1 MDQAA
6 YLRIG
11 ELSRR
16 TGVTRELL
24 RAWERRYGLLRPQR
38 TEGGFRL
45 YSEDD
50 VRRVQAMRE
59 HVATGIAAAQAAALT
74 LEGDRSPASGTV
86 GDGSGVGVAAADAA
100 RPATGGVAALDRALD
115 ALDDAGAQAAFDEL
129 LARHSLDGLLRDFI
143 VPYLREIGTRWE
155 RGEATV
161 AQEHFASALLRGR
174 LLGLARGWDRGR
186 GPRALLACA
195 PGELHELSLIAFG
208 LALRS
213 RGWRVTYLGPDTPL
227 ESVSETAEAI
237 RPRLVVL
244 VAISSGA
251 LSERVDEVAA
261 IAAHWPLAL
270 AGAAADGELTRATG
284 ARLLEADPV
293 TEAEALT
300 RDPALVPA

>member
-1 MDQAA
+1 MDEAA

-16 TGVTRELL
+16 TGVARELL

-45 YSEDD
+45 YSHDD

-59 HVATGIAAAQAAALT
+59 HLANGISAAQAAQLAAGG
-74 LEGDRSPASGTV
+74 EDAAPR
-86 GDGSGVGVAAADAA
+86 AAAPVDE
-100 RPATGGVAALDRALD
+100 GGVAALDRALES
-115 ALDDAGAQAAFDEL
+115 LDDAAAQAAFDEL
-129 LARHSLDGLLRDFI
+129 LARHSLDGVLRDFI
-143 VPYLREIGTRWE
+143 VPYLREIGARWE

-174 LLGLARGWDRGR
+174 LLALARGWDQGR

-195 PGELHELSLIAFG
+195 PGELHELSLVAFG

-213 RGWRVTYLGPDTPL
+213 RGWRITYLGPDTPL
-227 ESVSETAEAI
+227 ESVTETAEAL
-237 RPRLVVL
+237 RPRIVVL
-244 VAISSGA
+244 VAITSPA
-251 LSERVDEVAA
+251 LSERRDAVAA
-261 IAAHWPLAL
+261 LASRWPLAL
-270 AGAAADGELTRATG
+270 AGAAAGDELARASG
-284 ARLLEADPV
+284 ARLLAADPV

-300 RDPALVPA
+300 RDPGFVTA